1 MQKKKVLSIVMAST
15 LAATLVAGAGTFAYL
30 QANTGTITNK
40 FGKAAEGEDY
50 LLLKLE
56 ETGVTLDEQGNG
68 EKSYTIK
75 AGEQDDKDPTVTVTN
90 TIDVF
95 TFVEISD
102 KTTLEGQKLVKYA
115 IDNGWTEL
123 AGIYCADEN
132 VTDIFYRIVPADADN
147 KIFSVIDSDKINYA
161 GKVTKNEINE
171 NDVTL
176 AFQAHCIQTTP
187 YITENETQL
196 GAAIAAYKQLD
207 RAVDYEPEEN
217 FNTYDNEDGTVN
229 IYSYN
234 GSNSV
239 VNIPPTID
247 GMTVVKIGNNAFREN
262 ETITKV
268 TIPST
273 VTEVEVG
280 AFSKTPNLTQVKISK
295 NLTNLW
301 GSAFKE
307 SGLTDITIPAGVKTL
322 TDSCLSDNPN
332 LVTVNMTEGLEEI
345 GNNVFA
351 NCTSLKTVFL
361 PEGLTKLSGAAFNG
375 CTSLESVT
383 IPESVTDFGESFN
396 FEGCDLT
403 KLTIRGVAGSPAQT
417 YAENNGIKFEAIS

>member
-1 MQKKKVLSIVMAST
+1 MQKGKVLSIVMAST

-115 IDNGWTEL
+115 VDNGWTEL
-123 AGIYCADEN
+123 TGIYCADEN

-147 KIFSVIDSDKINYA
+147 KIFSVIESDKINYA
-161 GKVTKNEINE
+161 GKVTKNEIDE
-171 NDVTL
+171 NNVTL

-187 YITENETQL
+187 FITDSETQL
-196 GAAIAAYKQLD
+196 EAAIAAYKELG
-207 RAVDYEPEEN
+207 RAVNYEPEEN
-217 FNTYDNEDGTVN
+217 FTIDEIDDDTVAVTL
-229 IYSYN
+229 YK
-234 GSNSV
+234 GSSSV

-247 GMTVVKIGNNAFREN
+247 GKNVVKIGNNAFRKN

-280 AFSKTPNLTQVKISK
+280 AFNKTPNLTQVKISK
-295 NLTNLW
+295 NLTNLC
-301 GSAFKE
+301 GQAFAE
-307 SGLTDITIPAGVKTL
+307 SGLTEITIPAGVQTL
-322 TDSCLSDNPN
+322 TDSCFAYNPN

-417 YAENNGIKFEAIS
+417 YAETYGIKFEAIS

>member
-1 MQKKKVLSIVMAST
+1 MQKGKVLSIVMAST

-115 IDNGWTEL
+115 VDNGWTEL
-123 AGIYCADEN
+123 TGIYCADEN

-147 KIFSVIDSDKINYA
+147 KIFSVIESDKINYA
-161 GKVTKNEINE
+161 GKVTKNEIDE
-171 NDVTL
+171 NNVTL

-187 YITENETQL
+187 FITDSETQL
-196 GAAIAAYKQLD
+196 EAAIAAYKELG
-207 RAVDYEPEEN
+207 RAVNYEPEEN
-217 FNTYDNEDGTVN
+217 FTIDEIDDDTVAVTL
-229 IYSYN
+229 YK
-234 GSNSV
+234 GSSSV

-247 GMTVVKIGNNAFREN
+247 GKNVVKIGNNAFRKN

-295 NLTNLW
+295 NLTNLC
-301 GSAFKE
+301 GQAFEE
-307 SGLTDITIPAGVKTL
+307 SGLTEITIPAGVQTL
-322 TDSCLSDNPN
+322 TDSCFAYNPN

-396 FEGCDLT
+396 FEGCNLT

>member
-1 MQKKKVLSIVMAST
+1 MQKGKVLSIVMAST

-115 IDNGWTEL
+115 VDNGWTEL
-123 AGIYCADEN
+123 TGIYCADEN

-147 KIFSVIDSDKINYA
+147 KIFSVIESDKINYA
-161 GKVTKNEINE
+161 GKVTKNEIDE
-171 NDVTL
+171 NNVTL

-187 YITENETQL
+187 FITDSETQL
-196 GAAIAAYKQLD
+196 EAAIAAYKELG
-207 RAVDYEPEEN
+207 RAVNYEPEEN
-217 FNTYDNEDGTVN
+217 FTIDEIDDDTVAVTL
-229 IYSYN
+229 YK
-234 GSNSV
+234 GSSSV

-247 GMTVVKIGNNAFREN
+247 GKNVVKIGNNAFRKN

-280 AFSKTPNLTQVKISK
+280 AFNKTPNLTQVKISK
-295 NLTNLW
+295 NLTNLC
-301 GSAFKE
+301 GQAFAE
-307 SGLTDITIPAGVKTL
+307 SGLTEITIPAGVQTL
-322 TDSCLSDNPN
+322 TDSCFAYNPN

-351 NCTSLKTVFL
+351 NCTSLKTMFL
-361 PEGLTKLSGAAFNG
+361 PEGLTKLGGAAFNG

-396 FEGCDLT
+396 FEGCNLT

>member
-40 FGKAAEGEDY
+40 FGKAAKDEDY

-115 IDNGWTEL
+115 VDNGWTEL
-123 AGIYCADEN
+123 TGIYCADEN

-176 AFQAHCIQTTP
+176 AFQAYCIQTTP

-196 GAAIAAYKQLD
+196 NAAIAAYEELG
-207 RAVDYEPEEN
+207 RAVDYEPGGS
-217 FNTYDNEDGTVN
+217 FSTYDNEDGTVD
-229 IYSYN
+229 IVGYN
-234 GSNSV
+234 GNSSV
-239 VNIPPTID
+239 VNIPPTIA
-247 GMTVVKIGNNAFREN
+247 GKTVVKIGNNAFRKN

-295 NLTNLW
+295 NLTNLC
-301 GSAFKE
+301 GRAFEE
-307 SGLTDITIPAGVKTL
+307 SGLAEITIPAGVQTL
-322 TDSCLSDNPN
+322 TDSCFAYNPN

-375 CTSLESVT
+375 CTSLESVM

-417 YAENNGIKFEAIS
+417 YAESNDIKFEAIS